1 MRLGTEVI
9 QLKPLSHV
17 KDEPATRPA
26 IKKVVDLMTET
37 KDWRNLPGFLEGL
50 MTARRRVKGFQLE
63 KMARK
68 ANECGKMGV
77 VLECLKRVEDTGM
90 GLWELRVAREV
101 MWGATTRAMQ
111 ADWSEEGVEKGTKYA
126 EMIWE
131 MMLDPR
137 HREKMHGDQDAKK
150 RPEVIGVLVEMHAA
164 RALIEN
170 IGDDGGMVEKY
181 VKMMLQVWGNTEKT
195 FEEGDWDDANYKLT
209 IWLPV
214 WHGMTMAQ
222 KVLGAKTPIGE
233 ELGAKLKELDSL
245 IALARPLLLE
255 NPGQEGL
262 RRGLKLYESLSQV
275 SL

>member
-1 MRLGTEVI
+1 M
-9 QLKPLSHV
+9 

-50 MTARRRVKGFQLE
+50 MTARRSVKGFQLE
-63 KMARK
+63 KMVRK
-68 ANECGKMGV
+68 VNECEKQGV

-90 GLWELRVAREV
+90 GLWELRIAREV
-101 MWGATTRAMQ
+101 MWGATARAMQ
-111 ADWSEEGVEKGTKYA
+111 ADWSEVGVEKSVKYA
-126 EMIWE
+126 ESIWE

-150 RPEVIGVLVEMHAA
+150 RPEVIGVLVQMHAA
-164 RALIEN
+164 RGLVEN
-170 IGDDGGMVEKY
+170 IGDDVGSVEKY
-181 VKMMLQVWGNTEKT
+181 VKMMLQVWENTETT
-195 FEEGDWDDANYKLT
+195 FEEGDWDDANFKLT
-209 IWLPV
+209 MWAPV

-222 KVLGAKTPIGE
+222 KVLGAKTPIGK
-233 ELGAKLKELDSL
+233 ELGSKLKELESL
-245 IALARPLLLE
+245 IGRAQPLVRDNSTE
-255 NPGQEGL
+255 EGP

>member
-1 MRLGTEVI
+1 MRLGSEVI

-37 KDWRNLPGFLEGL
+37 KDWRNLPGFLDGL
-50 MTARRRVKGFQLE
+50 MTARRSVKGFQLE
-63 KMARK
+63 KMVRK

-101 MWGATTRAMQ
+101 MWGATAKAMQ
-111 ADWSEEGVEKGTKYA
+111 ADWSEDGVEKGVKFA
-126 EMIWE
+126 ELIWE

-150 RPEVIGVLVEMHAA
+150 RPEVIGVLVQMHAA
-164 RALIEN
+164 RALVEN
-170 IGDDGGMVEKY
+170 IGDDVGLVEKY
-181 VKMMLQVWGNTEKT
+181 VKMMLQVWGNTETT

-209 IWLPV
+209 MWAPV
-214 WHGMTMAQ
+214 WHGMAMAQ
-222 KVLGAKTPIGE
+222 KVLGAKTPIGKELGTKLE
-233 ELGAKLKELDSL
+233 ELESL
-245 IALARPLLLE
+245 IGRAQPLVRDNSTE
-255 NPGQEGL
+255 EGP

>member
-1 MRLGTEVI
+1 MRLGSEVI
-9 QLKPLSHV
+9 QLKPLDHM

-50 MTARRRVKGFQLE
+50 ATARRMVKGFQFE
-63 KMARK
+63 KMVRK
-68 ANECGKMGV
+68 ANDCGKMGV
-77 VLECLKRVEDTGM
+77 VLECLKRVKDTGM

-101 MWGATTRAMQ
+101 MWGATAKAMQ
-111 ADWSEEGVEKGTKYA
+111 ADWSEEGVEKGTKFA

-131 MMLDPR
+131 LMLDPK

-150 RPEVIGVLVEMHAA
+150 RPEVIGVLVQMHAA
-164 RALIEN
+164 RALIDG
-170 IGDDGGMVEKY
+170 IGDDGGVVEKY
-181 VKMMLQVWGNTEKT
+181 VKMMLQVWGNAETNLED
-195 FEEGDWDDANYKLT
+195 GDWDDANHKLT
-209 IWLPV
+209 MWAPV

-222 KVLGAKTPIGE
+222 KLLGAQTPLGK
-233 ELGAKLKELDSL
+233 ELGAKLKELESL
-245 IALARPLLLE
+245 IRQARPLLLD
-255 NPGQEGL
+255 NPSQEGT